1 MNEVI
6 NVHVGQAGNQIGETC
21 WELFNLEHNINNE
34 GLVCNGENNQDNHI
48 RTFYSESQSHKFT
61 PRALFVDKDAINN
74 TFSFVRQLYINGS
87 QPARTFE
94 VGHESKIM
102 EQVVESVRKQAE
114 DCQSLQGFMIYRSI
128 SGGTGS
134 GLGSAILEYLSD
146 QFGDKSK
153 IEIAVRD
160 LLDDGEQA
168 IDNTVLAAHSML
180 QHSDCSF
187 MINNAYLRD
196 ICASINTQPSFYNI
210 NTIISQMVSSLTLSM
225 RIDGY
230 MFTSLSNII
239 ELLVP
244 SPRLIFPS
252 LSISPFTPFQSPQQI
267 TDLVLEQANIL
278 NSTQNTAKLVSAYF
292 MYRGDFIPKEI
303 GQKLCLKIKQTV
315 RFTEQCSIKF
325 GINYQNAA
333 NVSKSVIMAEKS
345 LLLAYN
351 STDFKFWNKIIDK
364 YEGKQNW
371 NDNETEALTDLKEL
385 EKDYTEMENDV
396 EPANQDDMNDF

>member
-34 GLVCNGENNQDNHI
+34 GFVCNGENNQDNHL

-61 PRALFVDKDAINN
+61 PRALFVDTDAINN
-74 TFSFVRQLYINGS
+74 AFPFVHQLHINGS
-87 QPARTFE
+87 QPAHSFE
-94 VGHESKIM
+94 AGHESKIM

-114 DCQSLQGFMIYRSI
+114 DCQNLQGFMIYRSI

-146 QFGDKSK
+146 QFEDKSK
-153 IEIAVRD
+153 IEIIVRD
-160 LLDDGEQA
+160 QLDNGEQA
-168 IDNTVLAAHSML
+168 IDNTVQAAHSML

-196 ICASINTQPSFYNI
+196 ICASINVQPSFYNV
-210 NTIISQMVSSLTLSM
+210 NTIISQMVSSLTLS
-225 RIDGY
+225 IFNNCV
-230 MFTSLSNII
+230 FTSLSNIV
-239 ELLVP
+239 EKLVP

-252 LSISPFTPFQSPQQI
+252 LSIAPFTPFQSPQQI
-267 TDLVLEQANIL
+267 TDIVLEQANIL
-278 NSTQNTAKLVSAYF
+278 SAQNTAKLISACF
-292 MYRGDFIPKEI
+292 MYRGHFIPKEI
-303 GQKLCLKIKQTV
+303 GQNLCLKIKQTV
-315 RFTEQCSIKF
+315 RFTDQCCPKFSTCIRF

-333 NVSKSVIMAEKS
+333 NVSKSVVLAEKS
-345 LLLAYN
+345 VLFAHN
-351 STDFKFWNKIIDK
+351 STDFTFWNKVIDK

-371 NDNETEALTDLKEL
+371 NDNETAIMDLKEL
-385 EKDYTEMENDV
+385 KKDYAEMEKH
-396 EPANQDDMNDF
+396 DMNDF

>member
-6 NVHVGQAGNQIGETC
+6 NVHIGQAGNQIGETC

-34 GLVCNGENNQDNHI
+34 GFVCNGEKNQDNHL

-61 PRALFVDKDAINN
+61 PRALFVDTDAINN
-74 TFSFVRQLYINGS
+74 TFPFVHPLYINGS
-87 QPARTFE
+87 QPAHTFE
-94 VGHESKIM
+94 AGHESKII

-146 QFGDKSK
+146 QFVNKSK
-153 IEIAVRD
+153 IEIVVRD
-160 LLDDGEQA
+160 QLDDGEQA

-196 ICASINTQPSFYNI
+196 ICASINAQPSFYNV

-225 RIDGY
+225 RVDGY

-267 TDLVLEQANIL
+267 TDLAIQQAHIA
-278 NSTQNTAKLVSAYF
+278 QNTAKLISACF
-292 MYRGDFIPKEI
+292 LYRGHFISKEI
-303 GQKLCLKIKQTV
+303 GQNLCLRIKQTV
-315 RFTEQCSIKF
+315 RFADVCCSKF
-325 GINYQNAA
+325 SINSKAV
-333 NVSKSVIMAEKS
+333 NVSKSVFMAEKS
-345 LLLAYN
+345 VLFAHN
-351 STDFKFWNKIIDK
+351 STDFTFWNKIVDK

-371 NDNETEALTDLKEL
+371 NDDETEAIMDLKEL
-385 EKDYTEMENDV
+385 EKDYAEMEKEI
-396 EPANQDDMNDF
+396 EPAEDMNDI

>member
-6 NVHVGQAGNQIGETC
+6 NVHVGQAGNQIGKTC

-34 GLVCNGENNQDNHI
+34 GFVCNGENNQDNYI

-61 PRALFVDKDAINN
+61 PRALFVDTDAINN
-74 TFSFVRQLYINGS
+74 TFSFVHQPHINGS
-87 QPARTFE
+87 QPAHTFE

-102 EQVVESVRKQAE
+102 EQVVESVRKQVE

-146 QFGDKSK
+146 QFEDKSK

-160 LLDDGEQA
+160 LLDDGDQA

-196 ICASINTQPSFYNI
+196 ICASINAQPSFYNI
-210 NTIISQMVSSLTLSM
+210 NTILSQMVSSLTLSM
-225 RIDGY
+225 RVDGY
-230 MFTSLSNII
+230 MFTSLSDIV
-239 ELLVP
+239 EQLVP

-252 LSISPFTPFQSPQQI
+252 LSIAPFTLFQSPQQI

-278 NSTQNTAKLVSAYF
+278 STQNTAKLISACF
-292 MYRGDFIPKEI
+292 MYRGYFIPKEI
-303 GQKLCLKIKQTV
+303 GQNLCLKIKQTV
-315 RFTEQCSIKF
+315 RFADQCSIKC
-325 GINYQNAA
+325 GINYQNAV
-333 NVSKSVIMAEKS
+333 NVSKSVFIAEKS
-345 LLLAYN
+345 LLFAYN
-351 STDFKFWNKIIDK
+351 STDFKLWNKVIDK

-371 NDNETEALTDLKEL
+371 NDNETKAIMDLKEL
-385 EKDYTEMENDV
+385 ENNYAEMEKEI
-396 EPANQDDMNDF
+396 EPAGDMNDF